1 MTSHKFR
8 ILIDS
13 GSEVS
18 FISKNTVDLLKI
30 KRQHSSVPIHA
41 IGGTHSTHTLG
52 KVHINL
58 RPIYKDQKV
67 RISAHIIRQVS
78 PILPSERYEQL
89 SWNPTKNLRLANP
102 TFWKPLSVDV
112 LICAD
117 YYGQIIKPNLLKGS
131 VTVPVAQLSIFGWLV
146 IGPYNSAVQRI
157 HNLYT
162 TVSLNTEDLQRL
174 LTRFWDQEHP

>member
-1 MTSHKFR
+1 MKNSSTQATLLATALAWYGSTVTSHKLR

-30 KRQHSSVPIHA
+30 ERQRSSVPIHG
-41 IGGTHSTHTLG
+41 IGGTHSTHTPG

-58 RPIYKDQKV
+58 RPIYNDQMV

-78 PILPSERYEQL
+78 SILPSERCEQL
-89 SWNPTKNLRLANP
+89 SWNHTKNLRLADRN
-102 TFWKPLSVDV
+102 FWKPQSVDV
-112 LICAD
+112 LIGAD

-131 VTVPVAQLSIFGWLV
+131 VPDRVAQLSISDGLSSV
-146 IGPYNSAVQRI
+146 
-157 HNLYT
+157 HT
-162 TVSLNTEDLQRL
+162 TQLSNG
-174 LTRFWDQEHP
+174 